1 MSSPLVHRFRT
12 SCRRLPE
19 VLIAL
24 TCLALVERLTLRDR
38 LPGFS
43 TLFYATPLPI
53 LALGAAGAAL
63 AACLLRRPR
72 WAAGSAAGAV
82 LLLAV
87 FLGASHRSLAASKGD
102 EIRGVLWN
110 VSYGMKGWDRV
121 ESGLHRRDPDL
132 IAIVEG
138 GTRLDEGREAMFR
151 HVMPDGDARW
161 FKRGMGLAV
170 RGGRI
175 LDWTDQVLAEFGRA
189 VIVRTEIRGRPLE
202 VVLVDLDANPLRSR
216 AAAFAALGR
225 ALEQG
230 RNGPRLVMGDFN
242 TPWESVHFDPFRA
255 AMHHAF
261 DRAGN
266 GLSPTWPLPLPLLEI
281 DHVWGREVRFT
292 SCAHEDLGASDHR
305 AVAFEFLVEPAP
317 R

>member
-1 MSSPLVHRFRT
+1 MSSSLVHRFRT
-12 SCRRLPE
+12 YGRRLPE

-24 TCLALVERLTLRDR
+24 TCLALIERLALRDR

-43 TLFYATPLPI
+43 TFFYATPLPI
-53 LALGAAGAAL
+53 LALAPAAAAL

-87 FLGASHRSLAASKGD
+87 FFGASHRSLAVSKGG

-110 VSYGMKGWDRV
+110 VSHGMQGWDRV
-121 ESGLHRRDPDL
+121 ASGLHRRDPDL
-132 IAIVEG
+132 IAVVEG
-138 GTRLDEGREAMFR
+138 GTKGDEGREGMFR
-151 HVMPDGDARW
+151 QAMPGGDARW
-161 FKRGMGLAV
+161 FNRGMGLAV

-175 LDWTDQVLAEFGRA
+175 IDWSDQVLAGFGRA
-189 VIVRTEIRGRPLE
+189 IVVRTEIRGRPLE
-202 VVLVDLDANPLRSR
+202 VVLVDLDANPFRSR

-225 ALEQG
+225 TLEQG
-230 RNGPRLVMGDFN
+230 QSGPRLVMGDFN

-255 AMHHAF
+255 TMHHAF
-261 DRAGN
+261 DRAGS
-266 GLSPTWPLPLPLLEI
+266 GLSPTWPLPLPLLEL

-292 SCAHEDLGASDHR
+292 SCVHEDLGASDHR
-305 AVAFEFLVEPAP
+305 AVAFEFLVEPAA